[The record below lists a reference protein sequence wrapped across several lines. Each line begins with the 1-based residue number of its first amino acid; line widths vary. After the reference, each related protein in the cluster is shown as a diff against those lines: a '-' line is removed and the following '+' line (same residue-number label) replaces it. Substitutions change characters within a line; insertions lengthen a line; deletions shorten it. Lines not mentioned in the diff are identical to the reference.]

1 MIEKT
6 IRIKLPQVYEVEK
19 EEWDEY
25 GFDQYSALLVKDSG
39 EEGYDFYVNMANS
52 YYIHEVKSL
61 TNNVPEIL
69 KTQFKYGMAL
79 LGLSLI
85 KTFEDEELNEDE
97 EPMFTKISKISRG
110 IAPILIP
117 MISSLGELEH
127 I

>member
-1 MIEKT
+1 
-6 IRIKLPQVYEVEK
+6 
-19 EEWDEY
+19 
-25 GFDQYSALLVKDSG
+25 
-39 EEGYDFYVNMANS
+39 MANS